1 MYEGHDLKMTKEKGS
16 SELAWNPWTNDF
28 DRMNAAQ
35 RKEWDHAYAAKND
48 AFHTANL
55 SGRELA
61 EWKGQRYLQEYLAT
75 IASLD
80 EGVGKIL
87 DYIRQMEWRKHHLS
101 FTLPTK
107 VFIWVKRG
115 GLINGICMKN
125 HWQCLF

>member
-87 DYIRQMEWRKHHLS
+87 DYIRQNGME
-101 FTLPTK
+101 
-107 VFIWVKRG
+107 
-115 GLINGICMKN
+115 
-125 HWQCLF
+125 